1 MPANAAKT
9 IRAKIEH
16 YAKYPESMAANVK
29 PLQGVD
35 AMRLRVGDWKWC
47 FRKQAKRLPSLRLRH
62 AAAFTNRRLYEY
74 TDYHYS
80 GWRTPGIDAGVE
92 VPGDA
97 RGT

>member
-35 AMRLRVGDWKWC
+35 AMRLRVGDWRVVFSETGKEIAIIKIAS
-47 FRKQAKRLPSLRLRH
+47 RGSI
-62 AAAFTNRRLYEY
+62 YE
-74 TDYHYS
+74 
-80 GWRTPGIDAGVE
+80 
-92 VPGDA
+92 
-97 RGT
+97 